1 MRVPIISRYF
11 EKRRLLVQKER
22 YETLLK
28 TYLNMRAQQH
38 YYPEMP
44 EVIPYPQNEN
54 ALIAMSRR
62 VAVLRATHENL
73 KTEMFRVPPDLKHK
87 FEAKCPNCGTEYN
100 QYKKFC
106 EHPLCTMQGIRT
118 VKPSL
123 DQKQL
128 WDQVKDRLNDND
140 QSFLDLGKAFTEY
153 MLMTDNPWMLVSWD
167 YVVDELTGVQIGKKV
182 AEITHTPANTM
193 RLIQDEY
200 GKPGGLFWTCIE
212 HRDVLYPAENK
223 LEPCPHCGK
232 PLYEVTAVSVIL
244 NQPATQ
250 SIRESIDKPYI
261 NGEWY
266 HDPYFTETITYGVS
280 NVYTL
285 WILSSSLYYMDE
297 LENSTYKHGRPPKS
311 LLIFNTFNPE
321 SLHAQ
326 MIDEFEKA
334 KLDRG
339 YQPKIAFPNEGKGNP
354 ATVLNLMPNESEIQ
368 TLEHRRD
375 IRERIAALYGM
386 SPFMLADV
394 SVGGGL
400 NNEGMQLTI
409 MLRRLESMHAWI
421 EHGLFQFM
429 LNCYGIT
436 DWVLSFPPL
445 KEEDRMAVLE
455 RKKGNLQMIG
465 ELLNRG
471 ADYRILDDTDLEF
484 EIVGKMGQL
493 NQGAMG
499 TGYQDIGGSGWDPR
513 DWQKQ
518 DSSFAFSKSVG
529 VSDIVSEF
537 GDDLAVISGLGNFEL
552 LLPAWDGMVDRFKD
566 YVIDVMP
573 RWIREGLTIAGRT
586 SIDAEI
592 TEDGLSRLRSLYDP
606 TGAFDRLNDDLY
618 KDFLSALAEKD
629 YGRLRELLLKLSFR
643 LDNIERTE
651 ETSFV
656 NMGTSEAYRIED
668 PEDEELDYDW
678 IGPDF
683 TEGRSTKVCDA
694 IKGIFNRVRA
704 EDGRVSLEVAE
715 RIIADE
721 GCKQHDGEK
730 AFCLGRYLV
739 PHYECRH
746 RLLARSMGLG
756 KAMVYITDPSKAPAG
771 VNVVQGP
778 RGGYYYDT
786 DETEHDT
793 GGEEE
798 ELEGPDEAPDSG
810 EGDEG
815 RDEFGGDVGS
825 DYNAVGI
832 RGDGDGEW
840 GIKFY
845 NEGDEEK
852 VEEAMEQAGYEVKE
866 SVTVEVK
873 EAVPIGN

>member
-1 MRVPIISRYF
+1 MKVPIISRLF
-11 EKRRLLVQKER
+11 EKRRLLVQKKR

-44 EVIPYPQNEN
+44 EVLPYPQNEN

-73 KTEMFRVPPDLKHK
+73 KTEMFRVPPVLKHK
-87 FEAKCPNCGTEYN
+87 FEAKCPRCGAEYQ

-106 EHPLCTMQGIRT
+106 ENPLCTIQGIRT
-118 VKPSL
+118 YPPSL
-123 DQKQL
+123 DQKKM
-128 WDQVKDRLNDND
+128 WDDIKDRVNDNG
-140 QSFLDLGKAFTEY
+140 QSLMDIAKTFTEY
-153 MLMTDNPWMLVSWD
+153 MLMTDNPWVVISWD
-167 YVVDELTGVQIGKKV
+167 YVVNELTGVMEGKKV
-182 AEITHTPANTM
+182 REITHTPANTM

-223 LEPCPHCGK
+223 LEPCPFCGK

-326 MIDEFEKA
+326 MIDEFEKC
-334 KLDRG
+334 KTDRG

-354 ATVLNLMPNESEIQ
+354 ATVLNLMPSEAEIQ

-409 MLRRLESMHAWI
+409 MLRRLESMHQWI
-421 EHGLFQFM
+421 ESGLFQFA

-455 RKKGNLQMIG
+455 RKKQNLQMMG
-465 ELLNRG
+465 EILNRG
-471 ADYRILDDTDLEF
+471 GDYRIIDDTDWQF
-484 EIVGKMGQL
+484 EMIGKIGKL
-493 NQGAMG
+493 DQGAMG
-499 TGYQDIGGSGWDPR
+499 QGYKDIGGSGWDPR

-537 GDDLAVISGLGNFEL
+537 GDDLAVISGLGNYEL
-552 LLPAWDGMVDRFKD
+552 LIPAWEGMIDRFRD

-592 TEDGLSRLRSLYDP
+592 TQDGLSRLRSLYDP
-606 TGAFDRLNDDLY
+606 TDAFARLREKLY
-618 KDFLSALAEKD
+618 PDFLTALSSSD

-651 ETSFV
+651 ETAFV

-668 PEDEELDYDW
+668 PEDEVLDYDW
-678 IGPDF
+678 IGPDY

-694 IKGIFNRVRA
+694 IKNQFLRVRGA
-704 EDGRVSLEVAE
+704 YGRVSLEDAE
-715 RIIADE
+715 RIIAEE
-721 GCKQHDGEK
+721 GCKTHDDEK
-730 AFCLGRYLV
+730 AFCLGRYLT
-739 PHYECRH
+739 PHYLCRH
-746 RLLARSMGLG
+746 RLLARSAGMA
-756 KAMVYITDPSKAPAG
+756 KTMVYIVDPSRAPAG
-771 VNVVQGP
+771 VNVIQGP

-786 DETEHDT
+786 DDVEDDT
-793 GGEEE
+793 EEE
-798 ELEGPDEAPDSG
+798 EEHLEGPDQTPDDG
-810 EGDEG
+810 ERHEDGN
-815 RDEFGGDVGS
+815 GS
-825 DYNAVGI
+825 TSEQGKDYRAMGV
-832 RGDGDGEW
+832 RGDGGEW

-845 NEGDEEK
+845 EQGEEKK

-866 SVTVEVK
+866 GVSVEIK
-873 EAVPIGN
+873 EAVPVGE